1 MRGFWNKKKSK
12 RVMKKFSY
20 LLTIVMLTCILVSCS
35 ISKLILGGTDE
46 TIKPGDKIGE
56 MIVEQSAEIPYQNI

>member
-1 MRGFWNKKKSK
+1 
-12 RVMKKFSY
+12 MKKFSY